1 MNSQHHVSGGRDRGF
16 TLVELLVAISL
27 LALVSV
33 LGYRGLDSMLR
44 GREGLD
50 KRSAELAALN
60 ETWRWLVRDLSQ
72 LVPNLP
78 ATVGVARLQATIDEH
93 GNSVLNLAVHA
104 EAGLVSSPESER
116 YQLVTYRIVASG
128 LERTTRSLLSAEDQ
142 AQNRQVITL
151 APASRWR
158 VASWSP
164 AGVWVNSP
172 AGASGE
178 AAAIQVS
185 LTLFDQQFI
194 RVFSIPL

>member
-1 MNSQHHVSGGRDRGF
+1 MNCRRDLSAGRVSGF

-60 ETWRWLVRDLSQ
+60 ETWRWLARDLNH
-72 LVPNLP
+72 LVPSLP
-78 ATVGVARLQATIDEH
+78 ATVGVPRLQAATDEH
-93 GNSVLNLAVHA
+93 GNAVLSLAVHA
-104 EAGLVSSPESER
+104 EPALVSSLESER
-116 YQLVTYRIVASG
+116 YQLVTYRIAASG
-128 LERTTRSLLSAEDQ
+128 LERTARSLLSAQDD
-142 AQNRQVITL
+142 ALNRQVISL

-164 AGVWVNSP
+164 VGSWVDSP

-178 AAAIQVS
+178 SAAIQVS